1 LAKKYHP
8 DMSEEN
14 VDKFKEINRA
24 HKILRRELQ

>member
-1 LAKKYHP
+1 MAKKYHP
-8 DMSEEN
+8 DMPEGN